1 MSILAELKLRGFAE
15 LMLPDAPKDING
27 CLFFDDE
34 TVISRGYDGT
44 VLSKAKDPIWNLS
57 PYNAKGQCKHNFVSW
72 AHTKA
77 GELFDTIVREMKSIQ
92 FVRLYLY
99 HKARKVN
106 SVKLSGLRKL
116 AVLAEKNQI
125 TLHDLFNDSQ
135 NHLLLLSSLSNLGD
149 KSGARDL
156 FELTS
161 ELYHLRIAH
170 PSFELAPVDYSLIEG
185 LSRLAGSY
193 SDYRESFEQTKL
205 VPSRIYGNFIVGFHV
220 ELEFFNA
227 HKANCKVFYSKRSSS
242 ELYGEPASRVEFYSR
257 GVSWQDAIAECGL
270 VDLCEKFDI
279 GGVKE
284 LNAYINSVNYI
295 AKTWIHFFSGMRDN
309 EARTLPANALTT
321 VRVGDELV
329 TVLRGYTSKTVDQNN
344 IPSYWI
350 SSPIVERGVSAAQS
364 IGELAAIRN
373 GWDNSDVSNYPL
385 FPAFNN
391 VKKSAGK
398 YIYDTAPLM
407 TSAQKMLTEKTHS
420 RIPNIRVSEVD
431 LVELERFDGFRDWRN
446 DDKVKLGELWPLTSH
461 QCRRS
466 LAVYSARSGIV
477 SLGSLGNQYKH
488 LTQTMTSFYR
498 TDQIFAENFL
508 SLPDQKA
515 FMRELE
521 YERRVNA
528 LMNYNNDVINS
539 SGRLWGGEGNRIQVA
554 LDRGKPLII
563 TTDRA
568 VTARKFEKGEMV
580 YKESPL
586 GGCTNLESCDKIGF
600 ISIFACLDCQYA
612 VLDSNKSIKKIR
624 YGISNLQQSRAMFPP
639 NSPFYQQLS
648 LEIDT
653 VYNQVAKAGY
663 DQELE
668 DLR

>member
-1 MSILAELKLRGFAE
+1 MSVFADLEIRGFTE
-15 LMLPDAPKDING
+15 KMLPDAPKDLNS

-34 TVISRGYDGT
+34 TVISRGYDGS
-44 VLSKAKDPIWNLS
+44 VLSKAKDSIWNLS
-57 PYNAKGQCKHNFVSW
+57 PYNAKGQCKINFVSW
-72 AHTKA
+72 TKNKA
-77 GELFDTIVREMKSIQ
+77 GELFITIVRELKSVQ

-99 HKARKVN
+99 PKARKVN

-116 AVLAEKNQI
+116 AALAEKNKI
-125 TLHDLFNDSQ
+125 TLHQLFNEQ
-135 NHLLLLSSLSNLGD
+135 KNHLLLLNSLSNLGD

-170 PSFELAPVDYSLIEG
+170 PEFELAPTDYSLIED
-185 LSRLAGSY
+185 LSKLAGSY
-193 SDYRESFEQTKL
+193 SEYREGMEQTKL
-205 VPSRIYGNFIVGFHV
+205 VPSRIYGSFIIGFGE

-227 HKANCKVFYSKRSSS
+227 HSSSCKVFYAKRSSL
-242 ELYGEPASRVEFYSR
+242 ELYGQSASRVEFYSR
-257 GVSWQDAIAECGL
+257 GVSWQDAVAECGL
-270 VDLCEKFDI
+270 IDLCEKFDI
-279 GGVKE
+279 RGVKE
-284 LNAYINSVNYI
+284 LNAYINSINYM

-309 EARTLPANALTT
+309 EARTLPADALTS
-321 VRVGDELV
+321 VKVGDDVV
-329 TVLRGYTSKTVDQNN
+329 TVLRGYTSKTVGQNN

-350 SSPIVERGVSAAQS
+350 SSPIVERAVTAAKS
-364 IGELAAIRN
+364 IGECAAIRN
-373 GWDNSDVSNYPL
+373 GWDNSNLSNYPL

-407 TSAQKMLTEKTHS
+407 TSAQKMLIQKVHS
-420 RIPNIRVSEVD
+420 RIPNILVSEAD
-431 LVELERFDGFRDWRN
+431 IVELERFDGFRDWRN
-446 DDKVKLGELWPLTSH
+446 DAKVKLGEPWPLTSH

-477 SLGSLGNQYKH
+477 SLGALGYQYKH
-488 LTQTMTSFYR
+488 LTETMTSFYR
-498 TDQIFAENFL
+498 TDQVFAENFL
-508 SLPDQKA
+508 SLPDQQA

-521 YERRVNA
+521 YERRVSA

-554 LDRGKPLII
+554 IDRGKPLII

-600 ISIFACLDCQYA
+600 ISIFACLDCQYS

-624 YGISNLQQSRAMFPP
+624 YGISNLHQSRAMFPP
-639 NSPFYQQLS
+639 TSPFYKQLS
-648 LEIDT
+648 SEIET
-653 VYNQVAKAGY
+653 VFSQVHRAGY
-663 DQELE
+663 GHEIE
-668 DLR
+668 DLK